1 MMMEKK
7 KNKKKKIKV
16 NIEGSMLQKCNWW
29 RRNVDVEL
37 CIVRNFSVNVCVTLY
52 FTSSIPWYCDIN
64 PYSNNVNNGR
74 KTYTCFDAN
83 VWRMTDNWNWQFHHT
98 TNIRILGC
106 SWKWRWNESAFV
118 DDCTSV
124 FPFKLLLL
132 HLFFLNTCIIPIAI
146 QQDSKN
152 GSLKMVRFHGT
163 LYCTRVALIN
173 EPINLCEFGNEIDK
187 KWSFAKL
194 ESFEVKRN
202 K

>member
-1 MMMEKK
+1 MKLYSSCNNNNGATVNNNGLKCLCLRIEWIIKKKEKTMMMEKK

-37 CIVRNFSVNVCVTLY
+37 CTVRNFSVNVCVTLY

-132 HLFFLNTCIIPIAI
+132 LLFF
-146 QQDSKN
+146 
-152 GSLKMVRFHGT
+152 
-163 LYCTRVALIN
+163 
-173 EPINLCEFGNEIDK
+173 
-187 KWSFAKL
+187 
-194 ESFEVKRN
+194 
-202 K
+202 